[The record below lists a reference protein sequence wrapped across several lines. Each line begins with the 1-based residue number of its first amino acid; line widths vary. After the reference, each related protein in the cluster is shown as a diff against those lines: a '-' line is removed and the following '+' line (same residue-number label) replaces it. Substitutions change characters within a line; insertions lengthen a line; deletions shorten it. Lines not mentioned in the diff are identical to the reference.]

1 MSEPVHV
8 KDADFQK
15 IVLEAT
21 LPVVVDFWAP
31 WCMPCKAIAPVLE
44 NLAQQY
50 EGKVLITKVD
60 TDENPEWATKYG
72 VQGIPTM
79 LLLNKGEV
87 KDRLVG
93 AHPAQVIH
101 NKVEGLLA
109 TTKA

>member
-1 MSEPVHV
+1 MSEPAHV
-8 KDADFQK
+8 KDGDFQK

-31 WCMPCKAIAPVLE
+31 WCMPCKAIAPVLDK
-44 NLAQQY
+44 LAQQY
-50 EGKVLITKVD
+50 EGKVLIAKMD
-60 TDENPEWATKYG
+60 TVENPEWAMKFG

-79 LLLNKGEV
+79 LFLDKGEV

-101 NKVEGLLA
+101 NKVESLLS
-109 TTKA
+109 TTIA